1 MALWT
6 IRCLLLVDAFLLFCQ
21 NPCGAQDLPG
31 NVLMSCDTVERAEYN
46 VTIKF
51 RGRVTTGICV
61 MERTGKAVVKGT
73 IMNEFGTKILDFTH
87 CGGKT
92 EVFNVIG
99 PLDRWFIR
107 RRLRRDFT
115 AIFSESAYIF
125 GMGFFSE
132 RRGLSYEFT
141 PLAN

>member
-6 IRCLLLVDAFLLFCQ
+6 IRCLLLVDAVLLFCQ

-51 RGRVTTGICV
+51 RGREVTGICV

-73 IMNEFGTKILDFTH
+73 MMNEFGTKILDFTH
-87 CGGKT
+87 YGGKT

-107 RRLRRDFT
+107 RRLRKDFSLM
-115 AIFSESAYIF
+115 FSELAYF
-125 GMGFFSE
+125 GTAFFCK
-132 RRGLSYEFT
+132 RRGLYYEFT
-141 PLAN
+141 PLSN